1 VTARAGQSRNLVL
14 VAIRAMAVFMAVA
27 AVVAVVGLRHGVQ
40 EENGATPAE
49 ATVPS

>member
-1 VTARAGQSRNLVL
+1 
-14 VAIRAMAVFMAVA
+14 MAVA

-40 EENGATPAE
+40 EENGATPAG